1 MATLLTNKKQLLNK
15 SKYSI
20 HPLKGYLKPHC
31 RCFQVAFLPLAKG

>member
-20 HPLKGYLKPHC
+20 HPLKGYLKPITSVF
-31 RCFQVAFLPLAKG
+31 R

>member
-15 SKYSI
+15 SKSII
-20 HPLKGYLKPHC
+20 HPLKGYLKPRR